1 MAVSKE
7 FRQAAAASAA
17 KARRVGR
24 ITGEYV
30 PAQRKPRRKKR
41 EEANNDGNN
50 SAGSSTE
57 TPTGVSG

>member
-7 FRQAAAASAA
+7 FRQAAAAAAA

-30 PAQRKPRRKKR
+30 PVPRKRSKKKR
-41 EEANNDGNN
+41 TEEVNDGDNRP
-50 SAGSSTE
+50 GSGTTAPSS
-57 TPTGVSG
+57 VSD